1 MFSILPWHRITDRDA
16 APTRCHILPREDE
29 AAAVCRGR
37 RRRERANEEERQDA
51 HTPRPFLA
59 RHFSAHSL
67 PPLVGDFQSLSRI
80 SAVRGC
86 ASSVFYIR
94 DIHECASADGNHW
107 RFFWAQVVVVVAR
120 THESSFGRGGWMDG
134 RTPLLPPPAFPSSST
149 VAEKGPRPP
158 MLYTVR
164 TGTFCSYSVREWRA
178 RATCPKILSGLSAR
192 DATLH
197 FVPVARMHSPAAFVA
212 MPGGAWRENAT
223 HSRTEYSANEKHLE
237 RNYWA
242 ERGRGV
248 ASSFVRNFKNQ
259 IHTIVI
265 LRMRSE
271 IGK

>member
-1 MFSILPWHRITDRDA
+1 MTQHQRDV
-16 APTRCHILPREDE
+16 ILPREDE

-37 RRRERANEEERQDA
+37 RRRRWERANEEERQDA

-94 DIHECASADGNHW
+94 DIHECASADDNHW
-107 RFFWAQVVVVVAR
+107 RFFFVQVVVAYQASDEVGI
-120 THESSFGRGGWMDG
+120 EYMNG
-134 RTPLLPPPAFPSSST
+134 RTPLLPPPAFPPST

-164 TGTFCSYSVREWRA
+164 TGTFSSCTVREWRA
-178 RATCPKILSGLSAR
+178 RATCPKILSGLSAH

-197 FVPVARMHSPAAFVA
+197 FVPVA
-212 MPGGAWRENAT
+212 
-223 HSRTEYSANEKHLE
+223 
-237 RNYWA
+237 
-242 ERGRGV
+242 
-248 ASSFVRNFKNQ
+248 
-259 IHTIVI
+259 
-265 LRMRSE
+265 
-271 IGK
+271 